1 MKCPNCTKDMDP
13 ELVECPHCRY
23 DRVLE
28 TAPTNGGVRCAAHGS
43 ETLFELE
50 PTVSG
55 RLRAVGERE
64 VRRAKVKEWKAALG
78 LYAYKGCA
86 EDWMALSMP
95 ECIARLE
102 GYELTAEEKTDAP
115 SLLAGYCR
123 LLDEAGLIQY
133 GATEYE
139 TCAALVGRLG
149 AAGDS
154 ASDRNRKSPNDE
166 AQGMHRER
174 SPKRD

>member
-1 MKCPNCTKDMDP
+1 MP
-13 ELVECPHCRY
+13 
-23 DRVLE
+23 
-28 TAPTNGGVRCAAHGS
+28 PTLLTQLAANVPSGAWTGS

-55 RLRAVGERE
+55 RPRAVGERE

-133 GATEYE
+133 GRTEYE
-139 TCAALVGRLG
+139 TCEALVGRMG
-149 AAGDS
+149 AAVDS
-154 ASDRNRKSPNDE
+154 ASDRNRKSPNGEVSDSAATGAPE
-166 AQGMHRER
+166 
-174 SPKRD
+174 SKL